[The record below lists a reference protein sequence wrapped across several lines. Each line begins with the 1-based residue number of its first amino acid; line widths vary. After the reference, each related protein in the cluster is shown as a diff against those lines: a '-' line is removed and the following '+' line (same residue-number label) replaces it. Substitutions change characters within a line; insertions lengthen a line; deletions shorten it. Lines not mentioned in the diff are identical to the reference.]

1 MSDPAPFRTFMH
13 QPMDQLRSVRPEI
26 IGGSFALAPD
36 GNFTETVAFR
46 SEAVRHTSVSSSGD
60 GRQYALPRPA
70 IGRWTGMSSAAQAI
84 GAEVLVLEQ

>member
-1 MSDPAPFRTFMH
+1 MH

-46 SEAVRHTSVSSSGD
+46 SEAAAYLSQFFRRWASSGD